1 MFIYIYHEEREK
13 KKFPTV
19 SFDGS
24 FSHALDPL
32 GFRA

>member
-13 KKFPTV
+13 KILTV

-32 GFRA
+32 GFEA